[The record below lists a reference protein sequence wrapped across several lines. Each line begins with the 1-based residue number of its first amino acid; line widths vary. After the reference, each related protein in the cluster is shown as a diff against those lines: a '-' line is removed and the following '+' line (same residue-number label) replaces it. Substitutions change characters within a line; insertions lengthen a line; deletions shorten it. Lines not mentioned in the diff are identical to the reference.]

1 MISTIKNIFNSI
13 KDSSTAVTH
22 TASEEFAQFKLSYKD
37 LTIGTLEFSFKDDS
51 WKFSYSEEFINQE
64 DIAPILSFPD
74 KTKVYEGKK
83 LWSFFSSRI
92 PDNVGSDASSSKSNV
107 ANKDIFTLLKSYG
120 QKTITNPFNLSI
132 A

>member
-1 MISTIKNIFNSI
+1 MISTIKNIYKSL
-13 KDSSTAVTH
+13 KDCNTSVTSSAT
-22 TASEEFAQFKLSYKD
+22 EDFAQFKLSYKN

-51 WKFSYSEEFINQE
+51 WKFTYSEEFILQN

-92 PDNVGSDASSSKSNV
+92 PDNVGSDSSSNKSNV
-107 ANKDIFTLLKSYG
+107 ANKDIFALLKSYG
-120 QKTITNPFNLSI
+120 EKTITNPFNLSL